1 MARYIGPS
9 CKLCRRENMKLY
21 LKGDRCYS
29 DKCAYD
35 RRPYPP
41 GQHGQGRI
49 KFSEYGVR
57 LREKQ
62 KVRRMYGLLEKQYHR
77 YFELAERGKSVTGEA
92 LLRLLERRLDNITY
106 RMGFGST
113 RAEARQLVRHSH
125 ILVNGKR
132 VNVPSFLV
140 KPGDVVSIHE
150 RSRKIKRILEAI
162 ETIERRGTPEWLEV
176 EPKEFRGTVKA
187 MPTRESVSAQIQEQL
202 IVEFYSR

>member
-1 MARYIGPS
+1 MARFIGPV
-9 CKLCRRENMKLY
+9 CKMCRRENMKLY

-29 DKCAYD
+29 DKCSYD

-62 KVRRMYGLLEKQYHR
+62 KVRRMYGLLEKQYRR
-77 YFELAERGKSVTGEA
+77 YFDLAERQRGVTGEN
-92 LLRLLERRLDNITY
+92 LLRLLERRLDNVAY
-106 RMGFGST
+106 RMGFGAT
-113 RAEARQLVRHSH
+113 RAEARQLVRHNH
-125 ILVNGKR
+125 VVVNERR

-140 KPGDVVSIHE
+140 KPGDVVVIRE
-150 RSRKIKRILEAI
+150 RSRKIKRVQEAM

-176 EPKEFRGTVKA
+176 EPKEFKGTVKA
-187 MPTRESVSAQIQEQL
+187 MPSREAVSAQIQEQL

>member
-1 MARYIGPS
+1 MARYIGPV

-21 LKGDRCYS
+21 MKGDRCFS
-29 DKCAYD
+29 DKCSYD

-62 KVRRMYGLLEKQYHR
+62 KVRRMYGVLEKQYRR
-77 YFELAERGKSVTGEA
+77 YFDIADRQKGVTGEN
-92 LLRLLERRLDNITY
+92 LLRLLERRLDNVAY
-106 RMGFGST
+106 RLGFGAT
-113 RAEARQLVRHSH
+113 RAEARQLVRHNH
-125 ILVNGKR
+125 FQINGRR

-140 KPGDVVSIHE
+140 KTGDEIIVRE
-150 RSRKIKRILEAI
+150 RSRKIARIQEAM
-162 ETIERRGTPEWLEV
+162 ETIERRGTPAWLEV
-176 EPKEFRGTVKA
+176 EPKEFKGIVKA
-187 MPTRESVSAQIQEQL
+187 MPSREDITTPIQEQL

>member
-1 MARYIGPS
+1 MARYIGPV

-29 DKCAYD
+29 DKCSYD

-62 KVRRMYGLLEKQYHR
+62 KVRRMYGVLEKQYRR
-77 YFELAERGKSVTGEA
+77 YFDIADRQKGVTGEN
-92 LLRLLERRLDNITY
+92 LLRLLERRLDNVAF
-106 RMGFGST
+106 RLGFGAT
-113 RAEARQLVRHSH
+113 RAEARQLVRHNH
-125 ILVNGKR
+125 FQINGRR

-140 KPGDVVSIHE
+140 KTGDEIIVRE
-150 RSRKIKRILEAI
+150 RSRKIARIQEAM
-162 ETIERRGTPEWLEV
+162 ETIERRGTPAWLEV
-176 EPKEFRGTVKA
+176 EPKEFKGIVKA
-187 MPTRESVSAQIQEQL
+187 MPSREDITTPIQEQL

>member
-1 MARYIGPS
+1 M
-9 CKLCRRENMKLY
+9 CRRENMKLY

-29 DKCAYD
+29 DKCSYD

-62 KVRRMYGLLEKQYHR
+62 KVRRMYGLLEKQYRR
-77 YFELAERGKSVTGEA
+77 YFDLAERQRGVTGEN
-92 LLRLLERRLDNITY
+92 LLRLLERRLDNVAY
-106 RMGFGST
+106 RMGFGAT
-113 RAEARQLVRHSH
+113 RAEARQLVRHNH
-125 ILVNGKR
+125 IVVNDRR

-140 KPGDVVSIHE
+140 KPGDIVVIRE
-150 RSRKIKRILEAI
+150 RSRKITRIQEAM

-176 EPKEFRGTVKA
+176 EPKEFKGTVKA
-187 MPTRESVSAQIQEQL
+187 MPSREAVSAQIQEQL

>member
-1 MARYIGPS
+1 MARYIGPV

-29 DKCAYD
+29 DKCSYD

-62 KVRRMYGLLEKQYHR
+62 KVRRMYGMLEQQYRR
-77 YFELAERGKSVTGEA
+77 YFSLAERQRGVTGEN
-92 LLRLLERRLDNITY
+92 LLRLLERRLDNVAY
-106 RMGFGST
+106 RMGFGAT
-113 RAEARQLVRHSH
+113 RAEARQLVRHNH
-125 ILVNGKR
+125 ILINERR
-132 VNVPSFLV
+132 VNVPSCLV
-140 KPGDVVSIHE
+140 KPGDVVCIRE
-150 RSRKIKRILEAI
+150 RSRKIKRIQEAM
-162 ETIERRGTPEWLEV
+162 ETIERRGTPAWLEV
-176 EPKEFRGTVKA
+176 EPKEFRGTIKA
-187 MPTRESVSAQIQEQL
+187 MPSREDVSAQIQEQL